1 MATRHLLA
9 LESFR
14 VVCAGA
20 PPLDGPKMSPLAVT
34 PTTLRCSVGHNCDDR
49 RYSRLVSFP
58 HFDFLDAAHGRFRD
72 PDGPRTPSLSD
83 KSSASVVSRVNTTTG
98 DCESLDTAGDTSAF
112 FLLGESLD
120 PAEVFGA
127 LERVTRD

>member
-1 MATRHLLA
+1 
-9 LESFR
+9 
-14 VVCAGA
+14 
-20 PPLDGPKMSPLAVT
+20 
-34 PTTLRCSVGHNCDDR
+34 
-49 RYSRLVSFP
+49 
-58 HFDFLDAAHGRFRD
+58 
-72 PDGPRTPSLSD
+72 
-83 KSSASVVSRVNTTTG
+83 VNTTTG